1 MVAARMRTTD
11 LPVEDRFAAW
21 SEMATKAH
29 ISTLVESSHRADFVA
44 SIDAHDFGVL
54 KISQL
59 THPPLHAMR
68 TPAIV
73 RHEDPDV
80 LLIAYVTAGRL
91 VHFGRRHTVT
101 APAGSF
107 LLVDTSLPGSVI
119 NDVPVTDTIL
129 QFPTS
134 MLGLSRP
141 QVAALVARP
150 LPADNGIGGV
160 LAYVISDLIE
170 HGSGYE
176 PVVVAQ
182 LNATIVDL
190 LGAAAR
196 LATDVP
202 AATPP
207 GIPDSARLLQIYAY
221 IQRNLA
227 DPRLTPDSV
236 ALAHGMSM
244 RQLNRIL
251 HEDRASPA
259 EWIRRQRLIRCR
271 HELMDPALAAE
282 PVGDIGSRWG
292 FPDPVTFSRAFK
304 REYGMPPGEYRRRFA
319 GPASQAALSA
329 APARGPAARARPA

>member
-1 MVAARMRTTD
+1 MVAARLRTTD
-11 LPVEDRFAAW
+11 LPVEDRFAVW

-29 ISTLVESSHRADFVA
+29 ISTLVESSHRSDFVA

-59 THPPLHAMR
+59 THPPLHARR

-73 RHEDPDV
+73 RHEDPDI
-80 LLIAYVTAGRL
+80 LLIAHVTAGRL
-91 VHFGRRHTVT
+91 VHYGRRHTVT
-101 APAGSF
+101 ASAGSF

-119 NDVPVTDTIL
+119 NEVTVNDTIL

-134 MLGLSRP
+134 MLGLNRA

-150 LPADNGIGGV
+150 LPTDNGIGGL
-160 LAYVISDLIE
+160 LAYIINDLIA

-196 LATDVP
+196 VAADGPTTTP
-202 AATPP
+202 ACL
-207 GIPDSARLLQIYAY
+207 PDSTRLLQIYAF
-221 IQRNLA
+221 IRHNLA
-227 DPRLTPDSV
+227 DSRLTPGSV
-236 ALAHGMSM
+236 ALAQGMSL
-244 RQLNRIL
+244 RQLNRLL
-251 HEDRASPA
+251 HEDGSSPA

-271 HELMDPALAAE
+271 RDLIDPALAGE
-282 PVGDIGSRWG
+282 LVTDIGARWG
-292 FPDPVTFSRAFK
+292 LPDPVTFSRAFK

-319 GPASQAALSA
+319 KPA
-329 APARGPAARARPA
+329 